1 MNTKHLIT
9 FVTFAKKKSF
19 LKTSMELH
27 YAESTLA
34 EHISSLERELGV
46 KLLEPG
52 FRGSRLTKAGD
63 VFLPKAEEMLELWR
77 ETQRQ
82 MVKLSGIQ
90 NIRIVSA
97 ESLAL
102 NLLPPIYRDF
112 LQRYQNIPL
121 SISNGLP
128 STFCDQLKN
137 HDVDI
142 AFGYYWGKLPG
153 DEFESIRICQDKL
166 VFFVSKNHRLA
177 RRTAVSMED
186 FAEEM
191 FLFTKK
197 DSVYYEEASK
207 LFRHAGIRLNTSF
220 FIDSAELIKK
230 YVSDSR
236 HIGFLAESSLKN
248 EFETGS
254 LVRLELDGPPVM
266 IDIVAVTLIKSS
278 QEPMIQELIHIA
290 RKHAIG

>member
-34 EHISSLERELGV
+34 EHITSLERELGV
-46 KLLEPG
+46 KLIEAG
-52 FRGSRLTKAGD
+52 SRGSRLTKAGEA
-63 VFLPKAEEMLELWR
+63 FLPRAEKILGMWR
-77 ETQRQ
+77 DVQQQ
-82 MVKLSGIQ
+82 MAKMSGIQ
-90 NIRIVSA
+90 SIRIISA

-102 NLLPPIYRDF
+102 NMMPPIYREF
-112 LQRYQNIPL
+112 LQKYENIPL

-142 AFGYYWGKLPG
+142 AFGYYWGKLPK
-153 DEFESIRICQDKL
+153 DKYECIRICQDEL
-166 VFFVSKNHRLA
+166 VFFVSPSHRLA
-177 RRTAVSMED
+177 RRSLVKLED
-186 FAEEM
+186 FADEM
-191 FLFTKK
+191 FLFTKR
-197 DSVYYEEASK
+197 DSVYYEEANK
-207 LFRHAGIRLNTSF
+207 LFKSSGMNLNTSF

-236 HIGFLAESSLKN
+236 HIGFLARSTLKN
-248 EFETGS
+248 EIESGS
-254 LVRLELDGPPVM
+254 LVCLEFDGPSMM
-266 IDIVAVTLIKSS
+266 IDIVAVTLLKSN

-290 RKHAIG
+290 GKYAL